1 MTVAPGISRS
11 RTLSPQDSLA
21 LREAQRLKLNHH
33 VSRVVRRCTHAELA
47 NSESRLA
54 LSLRL
59 VLLADALYESGTRG
73 SLDDLHHTDVERRVR
88 NVMKLAFRGEARL
101 VERHLTEV
109 AALPAAEQRA
119 VCELLAVVGWRLFD
133 GTSPDAVP
141 SHQPAEVA
149 LVAGA
154 NDGLVAPRDAG
165 RAILCHG
172 PATYSVPG
180 HSPLTVTALEDQVLR
195 AFLAEPELDPVALKA
210 RSGVARPADV
220 LTRLRKKY
228 GGIFAPAIVTPGRR
242 RGGRYQVTIRTA
254 G

>member
-1 MTVAPGISRS
+1 V
-11 RTLSPQDSLA
+11 
-21 LREAQRLKLNHH
+21 REAQRLKLNHH
-33 VSRVVRRCTHAELA
+33 VSRVERRCVPAELA
-47 NSESRLA
+47 NPESRLA

-73 SLDDLHHTDVERRVR
+73 SLDDLHHTDAERRVR

-101 VERHLTEV
+101 VERQLTEV
-109 AALPAAEQRA
+109 AALPSAEQQV
-119 VCELLAVVGWRLFD
+119 VCKLLAVVGWRLFD
-133 GTSPDAVP
+133 GTSPEAA
-141 SHQPAEVA
+141 PAEA
-149 LVAGA
+149 ASAARQGP
-154 NDGLVAPRDAG
+154 GLVAPGDAG

-180 HSPLTVTALEDQVLR
+180 HSPLRVTALEDQVLR
-195 AFLAEPELDPVALKA
+195 AFMATPELDPVALKA

-228 GGIFAPAIVTPGRR
+228 GGIFARAIVTPGRR
-242 RGGRYQVTIRTA
+242 RGGSYQVTIRTA